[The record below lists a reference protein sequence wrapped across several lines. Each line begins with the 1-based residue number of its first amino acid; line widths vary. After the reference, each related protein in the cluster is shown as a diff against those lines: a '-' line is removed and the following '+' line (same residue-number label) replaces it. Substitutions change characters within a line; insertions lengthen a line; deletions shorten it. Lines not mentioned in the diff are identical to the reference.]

1 VLPFGDSEKQVL
13 RLGRRGDLAQDDRSR
28 VNRTL
33 PIKQITIVGTGLIG
47 GSLALALRKYG
58 FAGRIVGC
66 DKPSVLDAAVA
77 RDMVDRS
84 EADLERAVAG
94 SDVIVFATP
103 VGTILS
109 QFEAIAPTLLPTTLV
124 ADTGSTKQ
132 KFVER
137 ARMIFGAE
145 AGKRVLPGHPMAGKE
160 FSGVEHAEAD
170 LFQGAVWL
178 ITPIVADQ
186 QYTPMQEEYTRL
198 LTALGARMVVLD
210 AERHDLVC
218 AWISHL
224 PQMISTALTS
234 VLREELGDDETVAQI
249 GGRALREMT
258 RIGHSPYSMWRDI
271 ALTNSENIEDVMLR
285 FEQQMMHLRESLR
298 GPGLR
303 EMFESANR
311 FGR

>member
-1 VLPFGDSEKQVL
+1 M
-13 RLGRRGDLAQDDRSR
+13 
-28 VNRTL
+28 
-33 PIKQITIVGTGLIG
+33 PIHQITIVGTGLIG
-47 GSLALALRKYG
+47 GSLALALRKHG
-58 FAGRIVGC
+58 FAGKIVGC
-66 DKPSVLDAAVA
+66 DKRSVLDMAVE
-77 RDMVDRS
+77 RRVTDRC
-84 EADLERAVAG
+84 EADVERAVVG

-109 QFEAIAPTLLPTTLV
+109 QFEAIAPTLPSSTLIT
-124 ADTGSTKQ
+124 DTGSTKQ

-137 ARMIFGAE
+137 ARMIYGAE
-145 AGKRVLPGHPMAGKE
+145 AGRRVLPGHPMAGKE
-160 FSGVEHAEAD
+160 FSGVEHADAD

-186 QYTPMQEEYTRL
+186 QYTPIQEEYTAL
-198 LTALGARMVVLD
+198 LTAIGARIVVLD
-210 AERHDLVC
+210 PERHDIVC

-234 VLREELGDDETVAQI
+234 VLREELGDDETVSQI

-258 RIGHSPYSMWRDI
+258 RIGRSPYSMWRDI

-285 FEQQMMHLRESLR
+285 FEQQMTHLRENLK

-303 EMFESANR
+303 EMFESANK
-311 FGR
+311 FGRES

>member
-1 VLPFGDSEKQVL
+1 MQI
-13 RLGRRGDLAQDDRSR
+13 R
-28 VNRTL
+28 
-33 PIKQITIVGTGLIG
+33 QITIVGTGLIG
-47 GSLALALRKYG
+47 GSLGFALRQQG
-58 FAGRIVGC
+58 FTGTIVGC
-66 DKPSVLDAAVA
+66 DKRTVLETALERKA
-77 RDMVDRS
+77 VDRA
-84 EADLERAVAG
+84 EADLERAVVG
-94 SDVIVFATP
+94 SDVVIFATP

-109 QFEAIAPTLLPTTLV
+109 QFEAIAPTLPATTLIT
-124 ADTGSTKQ
+124 DTGSTKQ

-160 FSGVEHAEAD
+160 FSGVEHADAS

-186 QYTPMQEEYTRL
+186 QYTPLQEEFTAL
-198 LTALGARMVVLD
+198 LTAIGARIIVLD
-210 AERHDLVC
+210 PERHDVVC

-234 VLREELGDDETVAQI
+234 VLHEELGDDETVMQI

-258 RIGHSPYSMWRDI
+258 RIAQSPYSMWRDI
-271 ALTNSENIEDVMLR
+271 ALTNGDNIEDVMLR
-285 FEQQMMHLRESLR
+285 FEQQMTHLRENLR

-303 EMFESANR
+303 EMFERANR
-311 FGR
+311 FGRKA

>member
-1 VLPFGDSEKQVL
+1 M
-13 RLGRRGDLAQDDRSR
+13 
-28 VNRTL
+28 
-33 PIKQITIVGTGLIG
+33 PIQQITIVGTGLIG
-47 GSLALALRKYG
+47 GSLALALRQSG
-58 FAGRIVGC
+58 FAGTIVGC
-66 DKPSVLDAAVA
+66 DKRSVLDVAVE
-77 RDMVDRS
+77 RDVIDRA
-84 EADLERAVAG
+84 EADLERAVVG

-109 QFEAIAPTLLPTTLV
+109 QFEAIAPTLPTTTLIT
-124 ADTGSTKQ
+124 DTGSTKQ
-132 KFVER
+132 KLVER
-137 ARMIFGAE
+137 ARMVFGAE

-160 FSGVEHAEAD
+160 FGGIEHADAN

-186 QYTPMQEEYTRL
+186 QYTALQDEFIAL
-198 LTALGARMVVLD
+198 LGSIGARVITLD
-210 AERHDLVC
+210 PERHDLLC

-234 VLREELGDDETVAQI
+234 VLHEELGDDEIVMQI

-258 RIGHSPYSMWRDI
+258 RIANSPYSMWRDI
-271 ALTNSENIEDVMLR
+271 ALTNSENLEDVILR
-285 FEQQMMHLRESLR
+285 FEQQVTHLRENLR

-311 FGR
+311 FGSKKD